1 MPDPSP
7 APLTP
12 EELRDIIDLE
22 KRATP
27 GPWEHDDGFRIWRRE
42 MSEGSFD
49 SAYIASVKHDP
60 PRDGQGDCVRRVRD
74 LRGDDWEEKG
84 FNADLIAALRNA
96 APRILSELA
105 ALREEN
111 ERLRRERADGG
122 TKAMPPRSPPP
133 PPPRPVRAV
142 AGTSLVCTACG
153 CRWKKHPPDDVFPNG
168 SLQLYDADQR
178 PCVECC
184 DNTSNPPLRHETPN
198 DAKGDPS

>member
-12 EELRDIIDLE
+12 EELRELVE
-22 KRATP
+22 
-27 GPWEHDDGFRIWRRE
+27 
-42 MSEGSFD
+42 
-49 SAYIASVKHDP
+49 
-60 PRDGQGDCVRRVRD
+60 
-74 LRGDDWEEKG
+74 LEEKATCAPWIHKRQVIYSDHG
-84 FNADLIAALRNA
+84 LAPFVAQTLPDLTRFPSKSDEEYAERNSALIVSLRNA

>member
-1 MPDPSP
+1 MPDPTP

-12 EELRDIIDLE
+12 EDLRELVEME
-22 KRATP
+22 KNSTP
-27 GPWEHDDGFRIWRRE
+27 GDWTE
-42 MSEGSFD
+42 
-49 SAYIASVKHDP
+49 
-60 PRDGQGDCVRRVRD
+60 VRD
-74 LRGDDWEEKG
+74 QRDWLRAVRIDR
-84 FNADLIAALRNA
+84 ADHVGVVCVAKTYRGVRSTYDAKFIVALRNL
-96 APRILSELA
+96 APRLFAELL